1 MWQVYFVLPIQFIS
15 TLTSDRA
22 NLYWN
27 VEFSILV
34 LSTKKRYSS
43 FLKRTFVFQ
52 KIYSKVRV
60 WKTITI
66 SSDYNIKAYWSLN
79 RRAIL
84 KMLFYRFLE
93 EPTLFLFT
101 LKWNLLKMRFPV
113 LRQKT
118 TQILQKP
125 CWNAERS
132 NHSLL
137 SIWWIIFF
145 KYLCSLISDNGMYRN

>member
-1 MWQVYFVLPIQFIS
+1 MWQVYFVLPIQFVS

-34 LSTKKRYSS
+34 LSTKKRYPS
-43 FLKRTFVFQ
+43 FLKRAFVSQ

-79 RRAIL
+79 QRAIL
-84 KMLFYRFLE
+84 KMLLYRFLA

-101 LKWNLLKMRFPV
+101 LKWNLLKNAFSCVKTKNNSNIAETLLKCWKKQSFPSV
-113 LRQKT
+113 YLMNHIF
-118 TQILQKP
+118 QISMLFNKWQ
-125 CWNAERS
+125 WNV
-132 NHSLL
+132 
-137 SIWWIIFF
+137 
-145 KYLCSLISDNGMYRN
+145 